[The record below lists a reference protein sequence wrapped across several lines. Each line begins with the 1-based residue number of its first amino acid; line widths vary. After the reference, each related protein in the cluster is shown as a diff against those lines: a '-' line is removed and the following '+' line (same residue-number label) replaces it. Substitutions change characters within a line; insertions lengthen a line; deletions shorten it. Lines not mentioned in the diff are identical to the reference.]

1 MKLEKWSQPESYAGA
16 SWNEYFVFLGQNRDS
31 DAIDRSNF
39 KCGLAAIGGE
49 SDTVHIVRE
58 RHWACGWIEW
68 IAIHQDDAEALSAA
82 DNIARRLEDY
92 PVVNEDDL
100 SELEYDEACE
110 FWASLSVRERADY
123 CRDNGISIFAARR
136 DYLPDDPNGSLFD
149 SLRAN

>member
-1 MKLEKWSQPESYAGA
+1 MKLQKWTHPESYSGS

-31 DAIDRSNF
+31 GALDRSNF

-68 IAIHQDDAEALSAA
+68 IAIHQDDAEALAVA
-82 DNIARRLEDY
+82 DNIARGLEDY
-92 PVVNEDDL
+92 PVINEDDW
-100 SELEYDEACE
+100 SELEYYEACE

-123 CRDNGISIFAARR
+123 CRDNGISIFSARR
-136 DYLPDDPNGSLFD
+136 DYLPDDPSGSLLD